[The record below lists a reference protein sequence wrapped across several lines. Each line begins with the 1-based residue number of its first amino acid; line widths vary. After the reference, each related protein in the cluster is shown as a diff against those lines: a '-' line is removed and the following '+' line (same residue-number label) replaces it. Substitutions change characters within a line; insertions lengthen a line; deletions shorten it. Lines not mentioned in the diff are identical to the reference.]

1 MIKQYIGLGDKDWG
15 VLVYYNV
22 DEDGIDDVLYALS
35 ELDCP
40 ESDINKAEDLLL
52 SKYNTG
58 LTFSNDKYKMSVVC
72 IGKADCKEQ
81 FLNTI
86 VHEAKHVQS
95 HICTYYGVEE
105 DGETAAY
112 LIGHIVQRMYRY
124 ISRI

>member
-1 MIKQYIGLGDKDWG
+1 MIKQYIGLGDKNWG

-40 ESDINKAEDLLL
+40 ESDINKARDLLL
-52 SKYNTG
+52 NKYNVG
-58 LTFSNDKYKMSVVC
+58 LTFSNDEYKMSVVC
-72 IGKADCKEQ
+72 IGKADSREE
-81 FLNTI
+81 FFNTL

-95 HICTYYGVEE
+95 HICNYYGIEE
-105 DGETAAY
+105 DGESAAY

-124 ISRI
+124 ISRK

>member
-15 VLVYYNV
+15 ILVYYNV
-22 DEDGIDDVLYALS
+22 DENGIDDVVYALS

-40 ESDINKAEDLLL
+40 ESDINKACELLL

-58 LTFSNDKYKMSVVC
+58 MTFSNDEYRMSVVC
-72 IGKADCKEQ
+72 IGKAISREE
-81 FLNTI
+81 FFNTL

-95 HICTYYGVEE
+95 HICAHYEIDEDSEE
-105 DGETAAY
+105 AAY

-124 ISRI
+124 ISRK

>member
-15 VLVYYNV
+15 ILVYYNV
-22 DEDGIDDVLYALS
+22 DNYGIDDVVYALQ

-40 ESDINKAEDLLL
+40 ESDIKNACDLLL

-58 LTFSNDKYKMSVVC
+58 MTFSNDKYRMSVIC
-72 IGKADCKEQ
+72 IGQADSKEE
-81 FLNTI
+81 FFNTL

-95 HICTYYGVEE
+95 HICAYYEIDE
-105 DGETAAY
+105 DGEEAAY

-124 ISRI
+124 ISRN